1 MEYVKTYIKGL
12 DEKVEG
18 GIPTGSLILVAGPTG
33 GMKSSL
39 SFYMAFNH
47 LKNVGKG
54 KVVYISLEQSRDSLL
69 RQMSSLGMDLA
80 DLPNG
85 CEFTIFDW
93 GYFRKLIKD
102 EVEYSNM
109 DWVSTIL
116 SPVKEYTKDSMAEFI
131 ILDSLN
137 ALYAI
142 TNMENPRNQ
151 LFFLFEDIKK
161 LGKTAIVVSETPYDS
176 MKLGTYDVEGFLADV
191 VIHLAMEKVG
201 RTLGR
206 YVSLIKIRGVKH
218 PTDYYPMLVDK
229 EGFRIVAP

>member
-12 DEKVEG
+12 DEKVKG
-18 GIPTGSLILVAGPTG
+18 GIPADSIILVAGPTG

-47 LKNVGKG
+47 LKNVKKG

-69 RQMSSLGMDLA
+69 RQMKSLGMDLA
-80 DLPNG
+80 ELPNG

-93 GYFRKLIKD
+93 GYFRKLIRG
-102 EVEYSNM
+102 EPEYSDM
-109 DWVSTIL
+109 DWINTIL
-116 SPVKEYTKDSMAEFI
+116 SPVEEYTKDERAEFI
-131 ILDSLN
+131 ILDSIN
-137 ALYAI
+137 ALDAI
-142 TNMENPRNQ
+142 ANMVNPRNQ

-161 LGKTAIVVSETPYDS
+161 LGKTAIVVSETSYDS
-176 MKLGTYDVEGFLADV
+176 KKLGTYDVEGFLSDA
-191 VIHLAMEKVG
+191 VIHLSMEKVG

-218 PTDYYPMLVDK
+218 PTDYFPMIVDK